1 MSRHTTPPDESE
13 MIYLFDQK
21 CLRTVSE
28 GSDLQ
33 QTLLCYERI
42 LCYQVPGQPLPC
54 TMSQMESDL
63 CQHDNTL
70 GKSKSSK
77 PSFRPNNNRHHH
89 SSCDS
94 GKQSS
99 ANSAKKYQKPVKCLK
114 CGGNHK
120 LIACRKATD
129 QEKKDLWEAYRKTW
143 TTTQTT

>member
-33 QTLLCYERI
+33 QTLLFYEGI
-42 LCYQVPGQPLPC
+42 LCHQVPGQSLPF

-70 GKSKSSK
+70 GKSKTSK
-77 PSFRPNNNRHHH
+77 PSFRPHNNRHN
-89 SSCDS
+89 SSSRDC
-94 GKQSS
+94 GKHI
-99 ANSAKKYQKPVKCLK
+99 AKPGLHELPKPQILPT
-114 CGGNHK
+114 K
-120 LIACRKATD
+120 L
-129 QEKKDLWEAYRKTW
+129 
-143 TTTQTT
+143 TTPNNRYHQLLLLSQLTKL